1 MSEKAFDNEDVSTLS
16 SNVERSATM
25 FTLDIHFD
33 IVSLQQLRH
42 HHPQTLV
49 SSHTERSLAILIELV
64 GIISNCCQLV
74 DHVSVPE
81 KKIFHLKFFPLSDSP
96 LGVILLF
103 EDSLYGRMK
112 HDTNVLRFVGLF
124 CGVTSSSSSEA
135 TITKAA
141 HSAHTVAGV

>member
-1 MSEKAFDNEDVSTLS
+1 
-16 SNVERSATM
+16 M

-74 DHVSVPE
+74 DHVSVP
-81 KKIFHLKFFPLSDSP
+81 